1 MLQFDA
7 AGSSNDDEM
16 VFEFFHDRDAVFG
29 DVGEVIEEEGVFFV
43 GGGLDGQLAKAFDAF
58 AGG

>member
-7 AGSSNDDEM
+7 AGSGDDDEM
-16 VFEFFHDRDAVFG
+16 VFELLHDGDAVFG

-43 GGGLDGQLAKAFDAF
+43 GGGLDGQFAKALDAF